1 MSVLQCY
8 IAKTILTSTILVLS
22 VLLGLYIFMDF
33 INELH
38 NLDKEKYQIS
48 NIISYIV
55 LSTPQRIYELLPIS
69 ALIGSILGLGNLASQ
84 SELLV
89 MQAAG
94 ISISQII
101 KKAMVVAIILIIIA
115 ILIGEVLRPLAEQ
128 RARAIQ
134 SLEQKGTVDSKSN
147 NGFWT
152 RDGLNFNHIERI
164 LSSGIFLGVSIYEF
178 NANNE
183 LRIITKA
190 KIAEYEGNSWILSN
204 VKQSIINEQGIIAR
218 SLEYAKWKSQL
229 NPNMVNII
237 IVPPELLPAWRLIKY
252 IKFLSRNHQKIKHYQ
267 VTFWMKIMMPISAAV
282 MIILSVSFIFGPLR
296 STSIGGKM
304 LVGVIV
310 GICFNLFN
318 QGFQNLGLIF
328 GFLPW
333 LMAVFPSIAFTG
345 VAYYFIRRAS

>member
-218 SLEYAKWKSQL
+218 SLEYARWKSQL
-229 NPNMVNII
+229 NPKMVNII
-237 IVPPELLPAWRLIKY
+237 LVPPEFLSAWRLIGY
-252 IKFLSRNHQKIKHYQ
+252 IEFLSRNSQKVEQYR
-267 VTFWMKIMMPISAAV
+267 VAFWMKIMMPISAAV
-282 MIILSVSFIFGPLR
+282 MIILSASFIFGPLR
-296 STSIGGKM
+296 SSSIGGRM

-318 QGFQNLGLIF
+318 QSFQSLGLVF
-328 GFLPW
+328 GFVPW
-333 LMAVFPSIAFTG
+333 LTAVFPSLSFTG
-345 VAYYFIRRAS
+345 IAYYFIKRAR